1 MGKPAAKQGDMVTA
15 TDIHIVLIPS
25 PAGSVPTPLPH
36 PFVGTLSGDLS
47 SDVRVMGQWVATVG
61 STAQNQPPHIPQGG
75 SFQRPPSNRGQILVG
90 SATVRVNGR
99 PAARTGDTVMTCADP
114 VDAPNGSIVAVGT
127 VNFG

>member
-1 MGKPAAKQGDMVTA
+1 LGKPAAKQGDMVTA